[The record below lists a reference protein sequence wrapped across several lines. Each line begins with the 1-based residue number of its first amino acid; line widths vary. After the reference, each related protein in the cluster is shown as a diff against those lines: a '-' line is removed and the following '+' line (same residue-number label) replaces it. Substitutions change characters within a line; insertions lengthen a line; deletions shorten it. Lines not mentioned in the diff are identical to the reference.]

1 LREKGNGLP
10 GVGRLAVAASD
21 LKALPQGNQDGGRII
36 RFESESDDELKSN
49 HDAKIKGSS
58 M

>member
-1 LREKGNGLP
+1 MVYPALGM
-10 GVGRLAVAASD
+10 RLAVAASD
-21 LKALPQGNQDGGRII
+21 LKTLPQGNQDGGRII